1 MPQIVDPEI
10 ERYASEHSTAE
21 PPELQAVAAETHEKF
36 GGRAGMLTGH
46 LEGAFL
52 RSLVANSGARRV
64 LEIGTFTGYSAMA
77 MASAL
82 PPDGKLITLD
92 VSLEHV
98 EVALRHIEASPW
110 ADRIIVRV
118 GPALESLSTLDGPFD
133 LVFIDADKTNYRNY
147 YEAVLPKLS
156 DRGVIAIDNVLWSG
170 HVLDGSDTSDDTRAI
185 VELNDFIAGDDRVE
199 CVMLTIRDGVS
210 IIRRR

>member
-1 MPQIVDPEI
+1 MPQIVDPDI
-10 ERYASEHSTAE
+10 DRYASEHTTPEA
-21 PPELQAVAAETHEKF
+21 PELQAVAAETREKF

-46 LEGAFL
+46 LEGACL
-52 RSLVANSGARRV
+52 RSLVAIAGARRV

-82 PPDGKLITLD
+82 PPDGELISLD
-92 VSLEHV
+92 VNLEHV

-110 ADRIIVRV
+110 HSLIKVRV
-118 GPALESLSTLDGPFD
+118 GPALETLANLDGPFD
-133 LVFIDADKTNYRNY
+133 FVFIDADKSNYRNY

-156 DRGVIAIDNVLWSG
+156 ERGVIAIDNVLWSG
-170 HVLDGSDTSDDTRAI
+170 QVLDESDTSEDTQAI
-185 VELNDFIAGDDRVE
+185 RDLNDALVSDDRVE
-199 CVMLTIRDGVS
+199 CVMLTVRDGVT